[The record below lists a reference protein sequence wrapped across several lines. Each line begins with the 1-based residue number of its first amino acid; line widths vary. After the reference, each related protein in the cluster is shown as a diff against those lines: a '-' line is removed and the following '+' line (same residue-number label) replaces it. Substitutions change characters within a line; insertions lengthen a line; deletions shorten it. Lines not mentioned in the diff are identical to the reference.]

1 MPIRAVSHVAIGVTD
16 MDRALKF
23 YRDAL
28 GMAVALDAAE
38 DFPGAGDIP
47 PAKRRGVYLRWR
59 DGGAESFI
67 VLDQHQRDDSP
78 VPRKFYELGIH
89 HYGFWVTDVDEIVT
103 RARRLGEDVMMEPV
117 ETDSIAYGE
126 PSGKMIRSALL
137 RDPDGNIVQLDQR

>member
-16 MDRALKF
+16 MDRALRF

-28 GMAVALDAAE
+28 GLSVALDAAE

-47 PAKRRGVYLRWR
+47 PAHRRGVYLRWR

-78 VPRKFYELGIH
+78 NPRRFYELGIH
-89 HYGFWVTDVDEIVT
+89 HYGFWVTDVDEIV
-103 RARRLGEDVMMEPV
+103 ARVRMLGEDVMMDPV

-126 PSGKMIRSALL
+126 PAGKMIRSALL
-137 RDPDGNIVQLDQR
+137 RDPDGNIIQLDQR